1 MNYRKTLLVDG
12 EVESSVTQRVV
23 NLNLT
28 SPISRL
34 TVSFKGVNSSN
45 TPLAHPAAMI
55 KKLSIVDGSD
65 VLTSLTG
72 YEAQALE
79 FYQSGKL
86 PMNTVDY
93 RASVDAIAV
102 CPLSFGTELWDETLA
117 FDPTRFNNPQLKI
130 DYDYTLGG
138 STGSS
143 GILSVEAELF
153 DDKVITPNG
162 FLMAKELNSS
172 LLVSNST
179 IPITMPSDYAL
190 RMLIIQ
196 SLSAGKQPWEQYN
209 HLKFS
214 YNAGG
219 KVIFDTQTSDLL
231 NEVIASFGKCDESMI
246 GIGATAGTNHYCA
259 ATYEVYAAL
268 AALGGYGAYFGTG
281 QIYGGLVPVYGSA
294 AVAFEALIHGYAPF
308 GAIAIPMGKLDTS
321 SDWFDLTTVKNLELD
336 ITAGSA
342 VGATSYVNTVLQQLR
357 TY

>member
-1 MNYRKTLLVDG
+1 MLVDG

-34 TVSFKGVNSSN
+34 TVSFKGVNSSSI
-45 TPLAHPAAMI
+45 PLAHPAAMI

-93 RASVDAIAV
+93 RTSVDAIAV
-102 CPLSFGTELWDETLA
+102 CPIRFGTKLWDETLA

-153 DDKVITPNG
+153 DEKVITPQG
-162 FLMAKELNSS
+162 FLMAKELNST
-172 LLVSNST
+172 LLVSNSKV
-179 IPITMPSDYAL
+179 PVTMPSDYKL
-190 RMLIIQ
+190 RLLMLQ

-219 KVIFDTQTSDLL
+219 KVIFDTQTSDLIK
-231 NEVIASFGKCDESMI
+231 EVVAEFGKCDESMI
-246 GIGATAGTNHYCA
+246 GIPSTTGVQHFCA
-259 ATYEVYAAL
+259 STYEAYAAA
-268 AALGGYGAYFGTG
+268 AALGGAGGYFGTD
-281 QIYGGLVPVYGSA
+281 QIYGGLVNIYGSA
-294 AVAFEALIHGYAPF
+294 AVAAELLIHGYCPF
-308 GAIAIPMGKLDTS
+308 GAVGIPMGKMDDPA
-321 SDWFDLTTVKNLELD
+321 DWFDLTAIKNLELD